1 MIEIKESIL
10 DILEVDLVSRVT
22 AHKLGGMLNQF
33 SSLDLDQ
40 DLQNLAS
47 IIINFQQPDILG
59 DLVHEVLVS
68 EL

>member
-33 SSLDLDQ
+33 SSLDLDE
-40 DLQNLAS
+40 DLQNLAR
-47 IIINFQQPDILG
+47 IIINF
-59 DLVHEVLVS
+59 
-68 EL
+68 